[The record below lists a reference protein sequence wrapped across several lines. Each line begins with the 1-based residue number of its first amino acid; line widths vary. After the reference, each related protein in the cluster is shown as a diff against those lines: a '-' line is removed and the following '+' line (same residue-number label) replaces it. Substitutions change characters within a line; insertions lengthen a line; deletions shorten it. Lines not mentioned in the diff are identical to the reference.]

1 MTETTVTHSTKLGAI
16 LDQKVKAGLLKQ
28 ARKHAFWCE
37 MLEGSSSSWT
47 ADMDAIAQVLKLLNK
62 KHGLP
67 CSVTTASVQK
77 SRKRWWVF
85 VYDCDEPTAL
95 RRVEAEVKRGAVSP
109 KVLARMVADR
119 IAKTADRIKYH
130 NSDDPKVKSRIPTL
144 TRELFTEEGL
154 NKALDMVYNISRYK
168 HMRHFRDVPYLL
180 TEVKFVVDRDDITSD
195 VIDDG
200 WNLYKV
206 RGVMNE

>member
-1 MTETTVTHSTKLGAI
+1 MTEPTVTHSVKLGELI
-16 LDQKVKAGLLKQ
+16 KSKIDGGLLKQ
-28 ARKHAFWCE
+28 ARKHALWCE
-37 MLEGSSSSWT
+37 MLEGSSSTWT
-47 ADMDAIAQVLKLLNK
+47 AGMDAIAQVLKLLNK
-62 KHGLP
+62 KHTLP

-95 RRVEAEVKRGAVSP
+95 RRVETEVKRGAVSP

-119 IAKTADRIKYH
+119 IVKTADRAKYH
-130 NSDDPKVKSRIPTL
+130 QNVQVPMPAV
-144 TRELFTEEGL
+144 TRELFTEEGFK
-154 NKALDMVYNISRYK
+154 KALQMTYK
-168 HMRHFRDVPYLL
+168 SKRFRHLKRKQEVPYLL
-180 TEVKFVVDRDDITSD
+180 AEVQFILSREDMTPDVV
-195 VIDDG
+195 DDG